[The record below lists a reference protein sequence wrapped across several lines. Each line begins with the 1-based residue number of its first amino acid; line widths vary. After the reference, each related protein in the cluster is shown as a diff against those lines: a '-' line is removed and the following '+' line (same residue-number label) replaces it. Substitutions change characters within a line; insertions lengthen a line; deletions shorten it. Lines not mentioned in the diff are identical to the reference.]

1 MPNVLGGSVSGSLKI
16 YFIYFSGDIQAF
28 EESTFNK
35 TETEESRNTFQCD
48 ECHREYNS
56 HKDLHDHKRQHMKWT
71 CPKCNMT
78 MIKRKFKKHMETVHN
93 EKDIKVFQCK
103 CQYQTFSKEALDKH
117 VESCTTINR

>member
-1 MPNVLGGSVSGSLKI
+1 
-16 YFIYFSGDIQAF
+16 
-28 EESTFNK
+28 
-35 TETEESRNTFQCD
+35 
-48 ECHREYNS
+48 
-56 HKDLHDHKRQHMKWT
+56 MKWT
-71 CPKCNMT
+71 CPKCNIT

>member
-1 MPNVLGGSVSGSLKI
+1 MYISGLLNI
-16 YFIYFSGDIQAF
+16 YFISFHFSGDIEAF

-35 TETEESRNTFQCD
+35 TEAEESQDTFQCD

-117 VESCTTINR
+117 VQSCTTINR